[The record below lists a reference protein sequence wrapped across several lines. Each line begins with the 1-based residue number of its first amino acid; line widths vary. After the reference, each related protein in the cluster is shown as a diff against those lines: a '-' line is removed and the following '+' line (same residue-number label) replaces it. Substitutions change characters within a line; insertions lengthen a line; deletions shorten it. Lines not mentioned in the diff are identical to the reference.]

1 MCSVFFLLLFQPF
14 STYPGDFDREIHSL
28 LGHTG
33 LLMPEYAK
41 PLWIDLKNI
50 FLRKRRMETLEEFC
64 DKLQEFNLQPT
75 SDIVHG
81 ELGLLIPE
89 KALEARDALSCI
101 LRKERNPDL
110 CKFLKGVLENELEVL
125 NRMSMDMSDELKSLL
140 RKDYEPWMSVIQKFT
155 RLDHDKFQKQV
166 NSWFTTIQNGII
178 FEGDVGSSA
187 VIENIRR
194 SLIKVEEQIANVNV
208 RLKFYRELDKH
219 NLQPSTKDLV
229 VEFHE
234 WPGDKSIVSRWQ
246 MFKIRT
252 PNPNINHFFITELE
266 NLMTDLQ
273 FKSHELRQDFKSCF
287 ADGSQY
293 FDEMQSIQKLTEEKV
308 KSLHQ
313 AKEELLNQKR
323 SRSDETSAMSSG
335 NHNLRRS
342 LRNVMYR
349 QARTNIN
356 LDFYT
361 KLESLSLQPSPN
373 VYVREL
379 ADWLGDK
386 EDIYRKRSAFKET
399 SNMDFTSFFKREL
412 QELAAKLEAQSNE
425 LQRQLESNFLD
436 KLEYHKELTKISL
449 SAQEPVVT
457 VQKVKDKL
465 LELIMAANKAE
476 LKRKNHAK
484 KGIMGKEL
492 TKIMIK
498 KSRVDVHLNFYRR
511 LQNEGLEPTLEI
523 CERDLTD
530 WLGDRDGINK
540 KWETAMQDQSPC
552 RTSFFINE
560 LEKLKADLEQK
571 SEKLETDF
579 AKLYND
585 GVGYQSHLEFIH
597 DFVENS
603 TNIHKLKYA
612 KGQLLNKLLADK
624 NKSAEFLQLPTSE
637 EVSAV

>member
-1 MCSVFFLLLFQPF
+1 M
-14 STYPGDFDREIHSL
+14 
-28 LGHTG
+28 
-33 LLMPEYAK
+33 
-41 PLWIDLKNI
+41 
-50 FLRKRRMETLEEFC
+50 
-64 DKLQEFNLQPT
+64 
-75 SDIVHG
+75 
-81 ELGLLIPE
+81 
-89 KALEARDALSCI
+89 
-101 LRKERNPDL
+101 
-110 CKFLKGVLENELEVL
+110 
-125 NRMSMDMSDELKSLL
+125 
-140 RKDYEPWMSVIQKFT
+140 
-155 RLDHDKFQKQV
+155 
-166 NSWFTTIQNGII
+166 
-178 FEGDVGSSA
+178 
-187 VIENIRR
+187 IENIRR

-246 MFKIRT
+246 MFKTRT

-293 FDEMQSIQKLTEEKV
+293 IDEMQSIQKLTEEKI

-323 SRSDETSAMSSG
+323 SRSDESSAMSSG

-349 QARTNIN
+349 QARININ

-386 EDIYRKRSAFKET
+386 EDIYRKWNAFKET

-425 LQRQLESNFLD
+425 LQRQFESNFLD

-465 LELIMAANKAE
+465 LERIMDDNKVE
-476 LKRKNHAK
+476 MKRKNHAE
-484 KGIMGKEL
+484 KGIMEKEL

-560 LEKLKADLEQK
+560 LEELKADLEQK

-585 GVGYQSHLEFIH
+585 SVGHQSHLEFIH

-624 NKSAEFLQLPTSE
+624 NKSAEFLQSPSE
-637 EVSAV
+637 EVSTV